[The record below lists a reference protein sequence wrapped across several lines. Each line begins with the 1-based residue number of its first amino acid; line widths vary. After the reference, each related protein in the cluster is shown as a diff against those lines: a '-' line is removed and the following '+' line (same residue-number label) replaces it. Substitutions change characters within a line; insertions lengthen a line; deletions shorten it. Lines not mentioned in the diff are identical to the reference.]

1 MHLKRRTNG
10 KRCSIRPSVYQ
21 ADGGGVGR
29 TSFISKMKGVPNRR
43 ERKMKVKKV
52 VVISKRI
59 RRQRRRRREKKNN
72 IHICIKEALTRK
84 SKQLT
89 QKRLQS

>member
-21 ADGGGVGR
+21 ADGGVGR

-43 ERKMKVKKV
+43 ERKMKVKKSCGYLEKDKKTKKKKGEKKKKTIFIYV
-52 VVISKRI
+52 YMKPL
-59 RRQRRRRREKKNN
+59 REKAN
-72 IHICIKEALTRK
+72 
-84 SKQLT
+84 S
-89 QKRLQS
+89 